1 MDLKTVLSLPQYPG
15 EFLHPVVYACTAV
28 MLLCLLTSVITYIV
42 HQSAI
47 RISQKGRHALLNFCF
62 HTALTFAV
70 FAGGINRTKH
80 PILCQAVGIAL
91 HYSTLST
98 MLWIGVTARNIYKQV
113 TRKAP
118 PCPGADQP
126 PYPKPPL
133 LRFYLISGGV
143 PFIICGVT
151 AATNISNYGTGTGDE
166 DTAYCWMAW
175 EPSLGAFYGPAAFI
189 TLVTCVYFLGTYI
202 QLRRH
207 PERRYELQEHLE
219 ERRRLAGPQG
229 GHCPGPRPRTPPGC
243 DGPAASP
250 LQNEHSFQA
259 QLRAAACTLFLF
271 SATWTFGA
279 LAVSQGPFLDMV
291 FSCLYGAFCVTL
303 GLFVLIHHCAKR
315 EDVWQC
321 WWSCCPSRGDAATST
336 PGAHPAL
343 DANGDA
349 LGHTAHLPDSP
360 CASQPRGFGHL
371 PSGHC
376 KMTNLQAA
384 QGHIGC
390 LPPATPCCAK
400 MHCEQL
406 MEEEAH
412 MHMAEGDAFPHT
424 PRPHRCL
431 EGRTKPHY
439 FSRHQAAAHQSYAYH
454 IPSSLDGSAPSSHT
468 DSPPSSLEGPVG
480 VHTLACCAQAGP
492 FPLVSQP
499 EGGEASPGLYG
510 CPPRLPPGPAHLEML
525 RRTPS
530 LSFSGPSPDGLLRGG
545 IQEGLPFGTDSTGNI
560 RTGPWKNETT
570 V

>member
-1 MDLKTVLSLPQYPG
+1 
-15 EFLHPVVYACTAV
+15 
-28 MLLCLLTSVITYIV
+28 
-42 HQSAI
+42 
-47 RISQKGRHALLNFCF
+47 
-62 HTALTFAV
+62 
-70 FAGGINRTKH
+70 
-80 PILCQAVGIAL
+80 
-91 HYSTLST
+91 

-126 PYPKPPL
+126 PYPKQPL
-133 LRFYLISGGV
+133 LRYWSVLPGPGATQGGPLGTPDRDEPPQGLARPFVFKCTECDSYRPEGISEKKTRFYKYAGAFSHDQNGAAPGSFPLLTPRHLCWNRPGGFLPLLHMSPEGMAGSLRAPSGQIDLLPQQV
-143 PFIICGVT
+143 YAST
-151 AATNISNYGTGTGDE
+151 LSDS
-166 DTAYCWMAW
+166 CWMAW

-207 PERRYELQEHLE
+207 PERRYELQEHPE
-219 ERRRLAGPQG
+219 ERRRLAGPEG
-229 GHCPGPRPRTPPGC
+229 SRCPGPRPCTPPGC

-349 LGHTAHLPDSP
+349 LGHAARLPDSP

-384 QGHIGC
+384 QGHVGC

-412 MHMAEGDAFPHT
+412 MRMAEGDAFPHT

-468 DSPPSSLEGPVG
+468 DSPLSSLEGPEG

-499 EGGEASPGLYG
+499 EGGEASLGLYG

-530 LSFSGPSPDGLLRGG
+530 LSFHGPSPDGLLRGS
-545 IQEGLPFGTDSTGNI
+545 IQEGLPFSTDSTGNI